1 MDSGKRPE
9 KGVFIMKNTKENAD
23 ALIGF
28 FYTMCEFYELACQKV
43 MEPLASGKVNFW
55 ISNEVPKGTNGQCHT
70 DDHLPHYAG
79 VELSIDYLLNEKTT
93 LTMGKGTILHEV
105 THAWEHEV
113 DPAFYGKVYDLLHKK
128 EIKAKLYWD
137 PGNILEEPARLA
149 SLGYDVREV
158 YLRLINDSRVRRS
171 VEAGTYDFVRVVGA
185 ELSRFRELFYR
196 VEYTNKVSLP
206 LDLFRQIL

>member
-1 MDSGKRPE
+1 M
-9 KGVFIMKNTKENAD
+9 FIMKNTKENAD

-55 ISNEVPKGTNGQCHT
+55 ISNGIPNGTNGQCRT

-79 VELSIDYLLNEKTT
+79 VELSLGYLLNEKTT
-93 LTMGKGTILHEV
+93 LTMAKGTVLHEV

-113 DPAFYGKVYDLLHKK
+113 DPDFYGKVYNLLDRKK
-128 EIKAKLYWD
+128 DLYWSK
-137 PGNILEEPARLA
+137 GNLLEEPARLA